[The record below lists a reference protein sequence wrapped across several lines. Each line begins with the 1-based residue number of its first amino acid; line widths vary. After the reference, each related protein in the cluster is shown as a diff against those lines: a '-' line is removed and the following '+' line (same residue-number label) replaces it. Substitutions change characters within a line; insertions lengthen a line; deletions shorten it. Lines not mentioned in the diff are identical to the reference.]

1 MKKIVYA
8 LFSGGQMCV
17 RMPRT
22 GARPRFTMILSL
34 KTLLCVGCGCFFG
47 GMLRYL
53 TSYIIC
59 TRWGITATDMPW
71 HTLLIN
77 FGGCLFMGL
86 FCGLASAGII
96 QSPNLRLALTAGLCG
111 GYSTLAA
118 FAFEN
123 TMLLRAG
130 HYLTTGSYILAS
142 VIGSLVCFMAGYAL
156 ANFAARS

>member
-1 MKKIVYA
+1 M
-8 LFSGGQMCV
+8 L
-17 RMPRT
+17 
-22 GARPRFTMILSL
+22 LSL
-34 KTLLCVGCGCFFG
+34 KTLLSVGCGCFLG
-47 GMLRYL
+47 GVLRYL
-53 TSYIIC
+53 TTYFIC

-86 FCGLASAGII
+86 FCGLATAGFIE
-96 QSPNLRLALTAGLCG
+96 SPNLRLALTAGLCG

-130 HYLTTGSYILAS
+130 QYLTSGSYIL
-142 VIGSLVCFMAGYAL
+142 VTLLGSMVCFVAGYAL
-156 ANFAARS
+156 ANCLTRG

>member
-1 MKKIVYA
+1 MADA
-8 LFSGGQMCV
+8 LYSIIHYSL
-17 RMPRT
+17 RML
-22 GARPRFTMILSL
+22 LSL
-34 KTLLCVGCGCFFG
+34 KTLLCVGCGCFLG
-47 GMLRYL
+47 GVLRYL
-53 TSYIIC
+53 TTYFIC

-86 FCGLASAGII
+86 FCGLATAGFIE
-96 QSPNLRLALTAGLCG
+96 SPNLRLALTAGLCG

-130 HYLTTGSYILAS
+130 NYLTAGSYIAATL
-142 VIGSLVCFMAGYAL
+142 VGSLICFVAGYAL
-156 ANFAARS
+156 ANCFTRA

>member
-1 MKKIVYA
+1 M
-8 LFSGGQMCV
+8 L
-17 RMPRT
+17 
-22 GARPRFTMILSL
+22 LSL
-34 KTLLCVGCGCFFG
+34 KTLLCVGGGCFLG
-47 GMLRYL
+47 GVLRYL
-53 TSYIIC
+53 TTYFIC

-86 FCGLASAGII
+86 FCGLATAGFIE
-96 QSPNLRLALTAGLCG
+96 SPNLRLALTAGLCG

-130 HYLTTGSYILAS
+130 QYLTSGSYIL
-142 VIGSLVCFMAGYAL
+142 VTLLGSMVCFVAGYAL
-156 ANFAARS
+156 ANCLTRG